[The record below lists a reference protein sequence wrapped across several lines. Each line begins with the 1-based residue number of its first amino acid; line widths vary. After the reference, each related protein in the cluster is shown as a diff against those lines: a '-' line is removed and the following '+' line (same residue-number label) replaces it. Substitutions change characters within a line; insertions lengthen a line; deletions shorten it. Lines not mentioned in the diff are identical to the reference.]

1 MKNVTIKIILYEY
14 DELEENAKEK
24 AFNEHYYYLCSNPAD
39 YEYEE
44 GNIKYMTEEEHT
56 KEYVEDHIKMNE
68 YLVFKNGKMA
78 YTVKYCGEHEKAGIT
93 ELKLYGV
100 TYII

>member
-1 MKNVTIKIILYEY
+1 
-14 DELEENAKEK
+14 
-24 AFNEHYYYLCSNPAD
+24 
-39 YEYEE
+39 
-44 GNIKYMTEEEHT
+44 MTEEEHT